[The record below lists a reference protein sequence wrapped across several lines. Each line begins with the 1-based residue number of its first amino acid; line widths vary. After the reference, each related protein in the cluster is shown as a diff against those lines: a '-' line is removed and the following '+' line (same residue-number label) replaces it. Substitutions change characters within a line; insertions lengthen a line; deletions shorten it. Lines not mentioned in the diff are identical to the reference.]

1 MNFKALLYSFVFLS
15 GFIFG
20 NFQFQEKD
28 ILSSDEAFI
37 FKADTRDNKT
47 FLSWQIKPGYYL
59 YKNSV
64 SIETKDNT
72 SKYSFI
78 TKNESTISDE
88 FFGES
93 IVFKNNLEV
102 EVELSHVNSDKNN
115 NIIVTYQGCAEGKYC
130 YPKIVKSL

>member
-64 SIETKDNT
+64 SIEPRKFSSEGNSNSFNRLFKFIENACTEEIVSDFLRIMLPESSLKVI
-72 SKYSFI
+72 SK
-78 TKNESTISDE
+78 
-88 FFGES
+88 
-93 IVFKNNLEV
+93 
-102 EVELSHVNSDKNN
+102 
-115 NIIVTYQGCAEGKYC
+115 
-130 YPKIVKSL
+130 